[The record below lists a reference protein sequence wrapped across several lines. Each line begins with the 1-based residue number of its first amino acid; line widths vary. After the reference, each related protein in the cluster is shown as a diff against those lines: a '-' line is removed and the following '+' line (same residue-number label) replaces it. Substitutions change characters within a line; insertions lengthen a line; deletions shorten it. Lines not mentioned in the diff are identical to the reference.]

1 VGRTNPTRTHEGR
14 LVHIA
19 STPDIAAIADELRER
34 VDLSKARQII
44 GIVGAPGT
52 GKSTLADLVAAE
64 LGRELCL
71 VVPMD
76 GFHLAQSIIAGTP
89 LAGRR
94 GAIDTFDVGGYLSLL
109 QRLQLRNEPVVY
121 APYFRRGL
129 EEPIGSGIA
138 ISSQIPVI
146 ITEGNYLLADQE
158 PWNHIR
164 DYLTETWFVETPRDV
179 RLQRLIDRHVAFG
192 KKPEAAAAWALGPDE
207 ANAEYVEST
216 RHHADRIVDWI

>member
-1 VGRTNPTRTHEGR
+1 MHFD
-14 LVHIA
+14 
-19 STPDIAAIADELRER
+19 STTAIAAIADEVRQRSAVSET
-34 VDLSKARQII
+34 RQII

-52 GKSTLADLVAAE
+52 GKSTVAELIAAE
-64 LGRELCL
+64 LGPDLCL

-76 GFHLAQSIIAGTP
+76 GYHLAQNIIDGTP
-89 LAGRR
+89 LAARR

-109 QRLQLRNEPVVY
+109 QRLQIRNEPVVY

-138 ISSQIPVI
+138 IPSDLPVV

-164 DYLTETWFVETPRDV
+164 DYLTETWFVDTPRDV
-179 RLQRLIDRHVAFG
+179 RLQRLIDRHIAFG
-192 KKPEAAAAWALGPDE
+192 KDPEAATAWALGPDE
-207 ANAEYVEST
+207 VNAEYVEST
-216 RHHADRIVDWI
+216 RHHADRTIDWI